1 MTSPFERSVAL
12 RLGDPMLD
20 LPRNLPKRIA
30 LVLLALFFVFAG
42 VSHFT
47 SPEFFTA
54 IVPPALPA
62 PLALV
67 YVSGVFEILGG
78 LGVLWPATRAAAGV
92 GLVALL
98 LAVYPANLYMAW
110 APERFVAQG
119 TPLWAL
125 YARLPLQFVFIAWA
139 WWATRAD
146 VRD

>member
-1 MTSPFERSVAL
+1 V
-12 RLGDPMLD
+12 LD
-20 LPRNLPKRIA
+20 LPRRLPKRIA
-30 LVLLALFFVFAG
+30 LFLLALFFVFAG
-42 VSHFT
+42 VTHFT
-47 SPEFFTA
+47 RPEFFTA

-98 LAVYPANLYMAW
+98 VAVYPANLYMAW

-146 VRD
+146 VRN

>member
-1 MTSPFERSVAL
+1 MIRT
-12 RLGDPMLD
+12 M
-20 LPRNLPKRIA
+20 IA
-30 LVLLALFFVFAG
+30 LLLLALFFVFAG
-42 VSHFT
+42 VTHFT
-47 SPEFFTA
+47 RPEFFTA

-98 LAVYPANLYMAW
+98 VAVYPANLYMAW

>member
-1 MTSPFERSVAL
+1 VF
-12 RLGDPMLD
+12 D
-20 LPRNLPKRIA
+20 LPRSLPKRIA
-30 LVLLALFFVFAG
+30 LLLLALFFVFAG

-47 SPEFFTA
+47 TTDFFVA

-92 GLVALL
+92 GLVVLL
-98 LAVYPANLYMAW
+98 LAVYPANLYMAF

-119 TPLWAL
+119 TPLFAL

-139 WWATRAD
+139 WWATRPDA
-146 VRD
+146 RD

>member
-1 MTSPFERSVAL
+1 
-12 RLGDPMLD
+12 MLD
-20 LPRNLPKRIA
+20 LPRSLPKRIA
-30 LVLLALFFVFAG
+30 LFLLALFFVFAG
-42 VSHFT
+42 VTHFT
-47 SPEFFTA
+47 SPDFFTA

-98 LAVYPANLYMAW
+98 VAVYPANLYMAW